1 MGECA
6 NNTTT
11 TSCGYTSSSTNAHRS
26 RTPERILTSSD
37 TQTLTLDAAVHK
49 NWHVDLLHNAIS
61 VTLSNVVAG
70 RRGHVVLSNRITED
84 STVTITNTDLIV
96 NLTGPYVVAQDK
108 HLVLRY
114 YGDLD
119 RLVVEA
125 FLSP

>member
-11 TSCGYTSSSTNAHRS
+11 TSCGYTSSSTNPHRS

-37 TQTLTLDAAVHK
+37 TQTLTLDASVHK

-84 STVTITNTDLIV
+84 STVTITNTDLVV
-96 NLTGPYVVAQDK
+96 NLAGPYVVAQDK